1 MERTLYEFLGRW
13 GLATLEKECDKY
25 VAYLNGDKVK
35 DFSDMRIA
43 LLYMF
48 ERENL

>member
-1 MERTLYEFLGRW
+1 MERTLYEFSGSW
-13 GLATLEKECDKY
+13 GLATLEKEGDRF
-25 VAYLNGDKVK
+25 VACLNGKKVK
-35 DFSDMRIA
+35 YFSDMGIA